1 MNIHHQIKISNES
14 FERLVAQKDW
24 RAVKEVLKNLPAV
37 DIAEF
42 IDDMKPEVA
51 VVIFRLLLKPKA
63 GEVFA
68 HLSSNKGREL
78 LEIFSRQ
85 QLSDVMNN
93 LEVDDRVTLMEELPG
108 RLTQLVLWSMKPEDQ
123 DQVVRLLGYPE
134 ESIGR
139 LMNTRL
145 VRVKSHWT
153 IEKSLQHIRIFGDQA
168 ETLNVIYVVD
178 DSGKLIDDLRLN
190 QIVMADPQTLISE
203 IMDHTFEALQA
214 IDDQEEAVRMLS
226 KYDRVAM
233 PVVDTDGILVGLVT
247 VDDVIDVAE
256 EEATEDMHLMAG
268 MNALNRYYSET
279 GILEMVRKRIGWL
292 AVLFLGQMLTV
303 TALASFEDTLA
314 AAAILA
320 FFIPMIISSGGNSG
334 SQAATLIIRALSTGD
349 IRRKDWRRILAR
361 ELYSG
366 LLLGL
371 IVGILGTIVIA
382 FWLMLRGH
390 TLDHLMI
397 YQILTIGMSLVGVI
411 IFGNLAGAMLPFIM
425 TKLGLDPAVTSAPFV
440 ATLVDVTGILIY
452 FSIAR
457 MLLRGL
463 IE

>member
-256 EEATEDMHLMAG
+256 EEATDKALTALGEGGLELHAPPLMPDFMHDG
-268 MNALNRYYSET
+268 EPGRT
-279 GILEMVRKRIGWL
+279 TRIGFTGGPRL
-292 AVLFLGQMLTV
+292 YRHESLVRECAEESVAAQAKDVAPAGKNIADSLLH
-303 TALASFEDTLA
+303 TAS
-314 AAAILA
+314 
-320 FFIPMIISSGGNSG
+320 
-334 SQAATLIIRALSTGD
+334 LII
-349 IRRKDWRRILAR
+349 
-361 ELYSG
+361 EQE
-366 LLLGL
+366 
-371 IVGILGTIVIA
+371 LGTI
-382 FWLMLRGH
+382 
-390 TLDHLMI
+390 D
-397 YQILTIGMSLVGVI
+397 
-411 IFGNLAGAMLPFIM
+411 
-425 TKLGLDPAVTSAPFV
+425 
-440 ATLVDVTGILIY
+440 
-452 FSIAR
+452 
-457 MLLRGL
+457 
-463 IE
+463 